1 MGAVHPA
8 GAGRLRHS
16 AGFRVHLGNT
26 SLPLLF
32 SLVLGAFSAAPLSA
46 QKGPEGSW
54 LGEWVRDGSVL
65 PVEMTFVQTG
75 SGYSGSFSS
84 SQLGVVGIPLSEIT
98 YDAPRIRW
106 KIVGDESTAV
116 YAGILQGETLAGDYT
131 EGNGKGTFSLRRG
144 KTEDAPVRESEIT
157 FTNGPATLSGTVV
170 SPAAGGSFP
179 GVVFLHGSGPEGRWA
194 NRYLAYAFA
203 RRGVA
208 ALIFDKRGVGRS
220 TGDWRRS
227 GFDDLVDDAAAAVE
241 ALRSQPGVSRDRVG
255 IFGHSQGA
263 TIAPWVAARNEHVAF
278 VIAGAASG
286 VSMVDAEI
294 FSLTHAVNVPALPRD
309 QQALATKYIRAVVA
323 TAYQGAPR
331 SRLERVWRE
340 VRSYSWAF
348 PLPAASDSYWS
359 FSRRIAKYDPLA
371 FWRRVTVP
379 ALLLYGDHDERVP
392 PRLSA
397 ARIAQT
403 YLEAN
408 GRSLEV
414 IVFPNANHSYRLLQ
428 ETTGTF
434 VWPRSAAGYPERAID
449 WVLEQEMPTR

>member
-1 MGAVHPA
+1 
-8 GAGRLRHS
+8 
-16 AGFRVHLGNT
+16 
-26 SLPLLF
+26 
-32 SLVLGAFSAAPLSA
+32 
-46 QKGPEGSW
+46 
-54 LGEWVRDGSVL
+54 
-65 PVEMTFVQTG
+65 
-75 SGYSGSFSS
+75 
-84 SQLGVVGIPLSEIT
+84 LGVVGIPLSEIT

-106 KIVGDESTAV
+106 KIVGDETTAAYSGV
-116 YAGILQGETLAGDYT
+116 LQGETLAGDYI
-131 EGNGKGTFSLRRG
+131 EGSGKGTFSLRRG
-144 KTEDAPVRESEIT
+144 RTEDAQVRESEIT
-157 FTNGPATLSGTVV
+157 FTNGAVTLSGTVV
-170 SPAAGGSFP
+170 SPAGSGSFP

-203 RRGVA
+203 KRGIV

-220 TGDWRRS
+220 TGDWRRG
-227 GFDDLVDDAAAAVE
+227 GFEELVDDAAAAVE
-241 ALRSQPGVSRDRVG
+241 ALRSQAGVSPDRVG

-263 TIAPWVAARNEHVAF
+263 TIAPWVAARNAHVTF

-294 FSLTHAVNVPALPRD
+294 FSLTHAVNVPALPKAE
-309 QQALATKYIRAVVA
+309 QALAAKYIRALVA
-323 TAYQGAPR
+323 TAYEGAPR

-340 VRSYSWAF
+340 VRGYAWAF
-348 PLPAASDSYWS
+348 PLPPASDSYWS

-392 PRLSA
+392 PRRSA

-414 IVFPNANHSYRLLQ
+414 IVFANADHSYRLLQ
-428 ETTGTF
+428 DTKGTF

-449 WVLEQEMPTR
+449 WVLEQETAPR